1 MLSRDKLAPMALHV
15 TPELE
20 AKLEELAQ
28 RTHRD
33 KAELLEEAVN
43 NLVAYDQWFVR
54 KVEGSIAAADAGQ
67 VVADEDVHG
76 WIERRERS

>member
-1 MLSRDKLAPMALHV
+1 MALHV

-33 KAELLEEAVN
+33 KNELLEEAVN
-43 NLVAYDQWFVR
+43 NLVAYNQWFER
-54 KVEGSIAAADAGQ
+54 KVSASAEAADRGEL
-67 VVADEDVHG
+67 VADAEVRE
-76 WIERRERS
+76 WLERRERS

>member
-1 MLSRDKLAPMALHV
+1 MALHV

-33 KAELLEEAVN
+33 KSELLEEAVN
-43 NLVAYDQWFVR
+43 NLLVYNQWFDC
-54 KVEGSIAAADAGQ
+54 KVGASIDAANRGEII
-67 VVADEDVHG
+67 ADEDVRG
-76 WIERRERS
+76 WLDRRERS

>member
-1 MLSRDKLAPMALHV
+1 MAFHV

-33 KAELLEEAVN
+33 TNELLEEAVN
-43 NLVAYDQWFVR
+43 NLLVYNQWFER
-54 KVEGSIAAADAGQ
+54 KVGASIEAANRGEI
-67 VVADEDVHG
+67 VADEDVRE
-76 WIERRERS
+76 WLDRRERS